1 MSQPK
6 PSEKALAIARH
17 RRWCTALYKRQDGMP
32 RACIC
37 TRRDDALAID
47 ALVRAEVER
56 ERERCARI
64 ADTFASVAKAE
75 ARFDA
80 AEDARFIAE
89 QIRSAPNE
97 PPPLPSGDEKERQ

>member
-1 MSQPK
+1 MSAQ
-6 PSEKALAIARH
+6 PSEKAMALVRH
-17 RRWCTALYKRQDGMP
+17 RHWCTSRYLRQDGKP

-37 TRRDDALAID
+37 TRAKDAIAID
-47 ALVRAEVER
+47 SHVRAEVER

-89 QIRSAPNE
+89 QIRAYRAA
-97 PPPLPSGDEKERQ
+97 KEADRG